1 MRTLTILILATTMI
15 QFPSCKQ
22 DLGYKEPSGNDGTKP
37 APVYDV
43 TVRNLPGKATLTY
56 SIPDDK
62 NLLYVKAVYTM
73 TNGKEAETKSSYYSN
88 SLTLEGFADT
98 LSHEV
103 KLFSVSRG
111 EVSSDPIT
119 VTVKPMEAPIFTVLK
134 NVEIIDAFGG
144 YNLSTINPDTS
155 NIALLILKKN
165 DFNEYEIDNKRSIYT
180 NQNMISAQIRGL
192 DTVASTVRYF
202 IRDRWGNTTDTATA
216 TVKPLFEQEIPPT
229 TFKDFT
235 MPGDGVQALNGLTH
249 VYYMWD
255 NRLGYPYISFTNQ
268 AASGPGP
275 NMVTFDMGV
284 LAKLSR
290 IWIRPYPEGSRW
302 YYLTTMKRFE
312 LWGSVT
318 PTPNGTLDDSW
329 HLLGSYEVIKPSG
342 LPYGTDNALDVST
355 ATAGFNWEI
364 DINAPKV
371 RYIRV
376 RCLENFAGGTAQSI
390 AELKPYGDLR

>member
-1 MRTLTILILATTMI
+1 MRTSIIFIIISTLFLLQA
-15 QFPSCKQ
+15 CKQ
-22 DLGYKEPSGNDGTKP
+22 DLGYKEPSINDGVKP

-43 TVRNLPGKATLTY
+43 SVRNLPGKAALTY
-56 SIPDDK
+56 ALPADK
-62 NLLYVKAVYTM
+62 NLLYVKAVYKM
-73 TNGKEAETKSSYYSN
+73 SNGKEAETKSSYYSN
-88 SLTLEGFADT
+88 SLTVEGFADT

-103 KLFSVSRG
+103 KLYSVSRG
-111 EVSSDPIT
+111 EISSDPVT
-119 VTVKPMEAPIFTVLK
+119 VTIKPLEAPIFTVLK
-134 NVEIIDAFGG
+134 NVKIVNAFGG
-144 YNLSTINPDTS
+144 YNLATINPDTS
-155 NIALLILKKN
+155 DIALLILKKN
-165 DFNEYEIDNKRSIYT
+165 DFNEYEVDNKRSIYT
-180 NQNMISAQIRGL
+180 NQNTISAQIRGL

-202 IRDRWGNTTDTATA
+202 IRDRWGNTTDTAVA
-216 TVKPLFEQEIPPT
+216 AVKPLFEQEIPPT

-255 NRLGYPYISFTNQ
+255 NRYNYPFISFTNQ

-275 NMVTFDMGV
+275 NIVTFDMGV
-284 LAKLSR
+284 SAKLSR

-312 LWGSVT
+312 FWGSEQ
-318 PTPNGTLDDSW
+318 PNPNGALDDTW

-342 LPYGTDNALDVST
+342 LPYGTDNALDVAT
-355 ATAGFNWEI
+355 ASAGFNWEI

-371 RYIRV
+371 RYIRI
-376 RCLENFAGGTAQSI
+376 RCLENFAGGTAQSV